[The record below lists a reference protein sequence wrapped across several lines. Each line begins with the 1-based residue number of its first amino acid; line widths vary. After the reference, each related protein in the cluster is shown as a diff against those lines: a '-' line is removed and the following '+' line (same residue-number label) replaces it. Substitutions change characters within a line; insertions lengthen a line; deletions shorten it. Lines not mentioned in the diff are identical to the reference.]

1 MKKREACELLGA
13 NSIKELAN
21 MLDINYD
28 SLRTM
33 KRLSSTYIKLV
44 RWEVDKQFIKSLSD
58 IDGWTTE
65 ATANHLVK
73 HAEIDELV
81 AKGIADDKARAEDS
95 GLDN

>member
-13 NSIKELAN
+13 NSIKDLAN

-33 KRLSSTYIKLV
+33 KRLSSTHVKLV
-44 RWEVDKQFIKSLSD
+44 RWELDKQFIKSINE
-58 IDGWTTE
+58 IDGWTHE
-65 ATANHLVK
+65 ATSNHLDK

-81 AKGIADDKARAEDS
+81 AKGVSDEKARANDS